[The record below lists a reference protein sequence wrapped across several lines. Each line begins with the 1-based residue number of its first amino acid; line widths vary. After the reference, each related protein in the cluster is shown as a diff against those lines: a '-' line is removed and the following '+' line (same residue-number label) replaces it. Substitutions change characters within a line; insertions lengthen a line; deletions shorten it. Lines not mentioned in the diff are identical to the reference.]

1 MTNNNIKTYLW
12 DGTRKPV
19 WETLEEVSI
28 TANDVTVETVS
39 FDTAPF
45 RDIEEYQR
53 YADGMEI
60 FCRKYGHRP
69 LSKRDF
75 VALKSIVGE

>member
-1 MTNNNIKTYLW
+1 MTNNNRIFLW

-19 WETLEEVSI
+19 WETLDEASI
-28 TANDVTVETVS
+28 TTDDITVEIAS
-39 FDTAPF
+39 FDTTPF
-45 RDIEEYQR
+45 RDVEEYQR

-60 FCRKYGHRP
+60 FVRKYGHRP